1 MEISNKEKYLLNV
14 GIQDFKCS
22 KYIISRLNMEVGM
35 NWLKKTLGIFSLS
48 LTLLFSGTSTASSE
62 TLEIVF
68 KNSLWGSAIGGVSG
82 VAFWALQDEDKED
95 KFFPKYVVRG
105 MAIGLFA
112 GMAVGIFEAQTDSG
126 IFMSNGD
133 PKGLFHLDI
142 NSHSLAV
149 MPTKIIPQLVYDT
162 TMESP
167 QFSIDFLSVAF

>member
-1 MEISNKEKYLLNV
+1 
-14 GIQDFKCS
+14 
-22 KYIISRLNMEVGM
+22 M
-35 NWLKKTLGIFSLS
+35 NCLKKTLGIFSIS
-48 LTLLFSGTSTASSE
+48 LTIFLSGTNTASSE

-133 PKGLFHLDI
+133 TKGLFHLDMHS
-142 NSHSLAV
+142 NSLAV
-149 MPTKIIPQLVYDT
+149 TPTNIIPQPDYDPS
-162 TMESP
+162 MEST
-167 QFSIDFLSVAF
+167 QLSIDLLTLAF